1 MAFMEW
7 SDTLSVNIKEIDEQH
22 KKLLAMINELHEA
35 MKTGRG
41 KEVTE
46 KTLGGLIAYVGTH
59 FATEEALMEK
69 HNYPG
74 FLAHKGEHAKLTA
87 QAKDI
92 HQQFQQGKAVVN
104 VELMNFL
111 KSWLQN
117 HILGTDKKYVPFL
130 NSKGVA

>member
-1 MAFMEW
+1 MAFMDW

-22 KKLLAMINELHEA
+22 KKLLAMVNELHEA

-46 KTLGGLIAYVGTH
+46 KTLSGLIQYVGTH
-59 FATEEALMEK
+59 FANEEALMEK

-74 FLAHKGEHAKLTA
+74 FLAHKGEHVKLTT

-92 HQQFQQGKAVVN
+92 HLQFQQGKAVVN

-117 HILGTDKKYVPFL
+117 HILGTDKKYAPFL
-130 NSKGVA
+130 NGKGVK